1 MATVTKCSQLAQP
14 TPQPRLL
21 PAPNSDFYPITE
33 ILNDSPKEVV
43 KRVIPSRQ
51 TMRRGMR
58 PEYST
63 PCPVDRFEAW
73 RNRAIVRTIP

>member
-1 MATVTKCSQLAQP
+1 MATVTNSSQLAQP

-33 ILNDSPKEVV
+33 ILNDSP
-43 KRVIPSRQ
+43 
-51 TMRRGMR
+51 

-63 PCPVDRFEAW
+63 LCPTNRFEAW